1 MNRIKS
7 KKSLLLIA
15 IFLFGTILSSAQ
27 TINCDVLKILENI
40 TIKEFSKGDTI
51 EVGFKN
57 VGEKKFVYLF
67 EVEMFI
73 GNLSCPNQSF
83 NLQLTDVC
91 LSSPTYTKD
100 NFVQLYSS
108 SMIDSPFDLSPDVH
122 SQLS

>member
-7 KKSLLLIA
+7 KKSSLLIA
-15 IFLFGTILSSAQ
+15 IFLFETILSSAQ

-57 VGEKKFVYLF
+57 VREKKFVYLF

-73 GNLSCPNQSF
+73 GNLSSPNQSF